1 MFWMRSRIAMLTAN
15 EAYAAHLRET
25 TVGDCLA
32 KGWALVLTCKACGR
46 AGEMPRETLA
56 ALPAPLTLEKVA
68 AGARCSECGRLGAWI
83 DERQVER
90 FDNARMDTLHMP
102 WIRNEPG

>member
-1 MFWMRSRIAMLTAN
+1 MLTAD

-46 AGEMPRETLA
+46 AEQMTAETMA

-68 AGARCSECGRLGAWI
+68 AGARCSDCGGLGAWI
-83 DERQVER
+83 DERQAQNHLGAGAWVKGG
-90 FDNARMDTLHMP
+90 APSTT
-102 WIRNEPG
+102 